1 MRNILIALCF
11 MVSLPVLA
19 QDRYQPPTSQDASNA
34 AISQFIASQ
43 PPSSVGSTT
52 VVPMGDTGMSTIY
65 TPSGNYTAI
74 TNSSLN
80 TTTITSSSGKPVTT
94 CITSPFGVTSC
105 Q

>member
-1 MRNILIALCF
+1 MKRNLMIAVALLA
-11 MVSLPVLA
+11 SLPVLA
-19 QDRYQPPTSQDASNA
+19 QDRYQPPTSKDASNA
-34 AISQFIASQ
+34 AISQFIAGQ
-43 PPSSVGSTT
+43 PPSSSTT
-52 VVPMGDTGMSTIY
+52 VVPMGDTGINTIY